1 MKRKIFWKVIS
12 LLLAVGLLPITSVV
26 ATEVIPPMVEVEVG
40 PFLLGHDGNAIQ
52 SVETTDDGLPLITVQ
67 AGASITVRQNPAWI
81 GGIEYLY
88 FWDDENVLFNQTLNE
103 DIATTSAMDFVSLD
117 FDGASAEYDLAADI
131 VEFMDGDFG
140 MYTYHMIFRMVGSS
154 APLVPSV
161 ETGAIPAVPNC
172 SRVQVDGQV
181 IAFDAYTINQNNYF
195 KLRDLALVLNGTE
208 KQFEVTW
215 DGKNNAIN
223 LISNKHYT
231 AVGGELSPGDGT
243 DKTAILNSSTIY
255 LNGQSIQL
263 TAYTINNNNYFKLRD
278 VGQAF
283 DFNVS
288 WDGVR
293 NTIVVNTSESY
304 TAD

>member
-1 MKRKIFWKVIS
+1 MTLLIRRSRAAKV
-12 LLLAVGLLPITSVV
+12 
-26 ATEVIPPMVEVEVG
+26 
-40 PFLLGHDGNAIQ
+40 
-52 SVETTDDGLPLITVQ
+52 
-67 AGASITVRQNPAWI
+67 AGESNCMS
-81 GGIEYLY
+81 GYC
-88 FWDDENVLFNQTLNE
+88 
-103 DIATTSAMDFVSLD
+103 LD
-117 FDGASAEYDLAADI
+117 
-131 VEFMDGDFG
+131 
-140 MYTYHMIFRMVGSS
+140 
-154 APLVPSV
+154 
-161 ETGAIPAVPNC
+161 
-172 SRVQVDGQV
+172 
-181 IAFDAYTINQNNYF
+181 
-195 KLRDLALVLNGTE
+195 TE